1 MIIPG
6 DGHDKDNIISLLQ
19 CLVELAPEP
28 EHRAP
33 KKDWCGTNK
42 CPRCNYDGYRQ
53 ELENK
58 KKERP

>member
-6 DGHDKDNIISLLQ
+6 AGHDKDNIVSLLQ

-28 EHRAP
+28 DHNDR
-33 KKDWCGTNK
+33 CGSNK

-53 ELENK
+53 ELEESFK
-58 KKERP
+58 VKI